1 VAAESPIFSLPG
13 IRSAI
18 LDARNCAWAP
28 RVRETLDTPKRT
40 LVVVGALHLCGPG
53 NLIERLQYPVEQIP
67 FSD

>member
-1 VAAESPIFSLPG
+1 
-13 IRSAI
+13 
-18 LDARNCAWAP
+18 
-28 RVRETLDTPKRT
+28 LDTPKRT